1 MSENFY
7 TNIILKGDTLYL
19 RAISNGKRIM
29 EKIKYKPTLFVPT
42 KKKTKFKT
50 LTGTTVEPVKF
61 NSIYQ
66 ARDFIKNY
74 EEQPDLVYG
83 QERFQYCYLSDNYPG
98 IIEWNQDKI
107 LTLSL
112 DIEVASENGFPD
124 PNQAEEEVLA
134 ITVKNYTTKKIMV
147 WGIYDY
153 NNTRDDV
160 DYVHCDDEE
169 ELLREFVSFMESVQ
183 PDVIT
188 GWNTTFFDIPYLCL
202 RIKKLFGNKFM
213 QTLSPWRVVTEEHTS
228 TFGRDVTRYNIW
240 GVANLDYLDLYKKF
254 TYTDQESF
262 TLDNIAFVELGT
274 KKDPNPYDTFK
285 EWYTKDYQSFIDYNI
300 KDVELVDALENHL
313 GMIQLMFTMAYEA
326 KINYNDVYSQNRMW
340 DVIIFNYL
348 KEKNKV
354 IPQRVRNDK
363 TAKYEGAY
371 VKDPLV
377 GQHNWVMSF
386 DLNSLYPHLIM
397 QYNISIETLIK
408 ESFPHKISVDK
419 LLTKE
424 VDTSMLPELGLTVT
438 PNGACFRTDIK
449 GFLPEL
455 MEKFYNDRVKF
466 KKYMLEAKQ
475 RYEDTKDE
483 KYLAQ
488 ISTYHNIQMARKI
501 ALNSSYGSMGNEY
514 FRYYD
519 ERLATAITTAGQL
532 SIRWIEG
539 KVNDYINTILQTK
552 DEDYIIASD
561 TDSIYVTFDKIVRQT
576 FENRSDTSRDTITN
590 FLDSVAKE
598 KIQPFIDECYRDLA
612 SYINAYE
619 NKMDM
624 AREVIADKGI
634 WTAKKRYILN
644 VIDSEG
650 VRYNEPQ
657 LKVMGI
663 EAVKSSTPHA
673 CRQRIREALKVIVG
687 EGELEVN
694 KFIQTFRKE
703 FMELPVEAM
712 AFPRSVNGI
721 RKWGDKTTIFKKG
734 TPMHIKG
741 AIMYN
746 YLVNKHKLNNK
757 YPLIQDGEKLKYV
770 LLKTPNVLQSNV
782 IAFLGELPKE
792 FNLHDTID
800 RDLQFEK
807 SFVDPIDLILESIDW
822 KVDRS
827 YGTQRTLEALFG

>member
-1 MSENFY
+1 M
-7 TNIILKGDTLYL
+7 
-19 RAISNGKRIM
+19 R
-29 EKIKYKPTLFVPT
+29 KIKYQPTLFVPSA
-42 KKKTKFKT
+42 KKSKFKT
-50 LTGTTVEPVKF
+50 LTGQYAKPVKF
-61 NSIYQ
+61 GSINQ
-66 ARDFIKNY
+66 AREFLRNY
-74 EEQPDLVYG
+74 ESQIDLVYG
-83 QERFQYCYLSDNYPG
+83 MERWQYCYISDEYEG
-98 IIEWNQDKI
+98 IVNWEQDKI
-107 LTLSL
+107 LTLTI

-124 PNQAEEEVLA
+124 PNVAEEEVLA
-134 ITVKNYTTKKIMV
+134 ITVKNHLTKRILV

-160 DYVHCDDEE
+160 DYIWCEDERA
-169 ELLREFVSFMESVQ
+169 LLEKFVDFMQKVQ

-188 GWNTTFFDIPYLCL
+188 GWNTTFFDIPYLCN
-202 RIKKLFGNKFM
+202 RIKSLFGNKFM
-213 QTLSPWRVVTEEHTS
+213 QNMSPWKMVTEENTS
-228 TFGRDVTRYNIW
+228 TFGRNITRYNIW
-240 GVANLDYLDLYKKF
+240 GVSNLDYMDLYKKF

-262 TLDNIAFVELGT
+262 SLDNIAFVELGV
-274 KKDPNPYDTFK
+274 KKDPNPFDTFR

-300 KDVELVDALENHL
+300 KDVELVDALEDHL
-313 GMIQLMFTMAYEA
+313 AMITLMLTMAYEA
-326 KINYNDVYSQNRMW
+326 KINYNDVYSQVRMW
-340 DVIIFNYL
+340 DVITFNFL
-348 KEKNKV
+348 KNKNIV
-354 IPQRVRNDK
+354 IPQRRK
-363 TAKYEGAY
+363 HEKRAKYVGAY
-371 VKDPLV
+371 VKEPQV
-377 GQHNWVMSF
+377 GQHNWIMSF

-397 QYNISIETLIK
+397 QYNISTETLIR
-408 ESFPHKISVDK
+408 EQYPNKISVEK
-419 LLTKE
+419 LLDQE
-424 VDTSMLPELGLTVT
+424 VDTTMLPKLGLTVT
-438 PNGACFRTDIK
+438 PNGACFRTDIR
-449 GFLPEL
+449 GFFSEL
-455 MEKFYNDRVKF
+455 MEKFYTDRVKF
-466 KKYMLEAKQ
+466 KQYMLEAKQ
-475 RYEDTKDE
+475 RYEDTKDS
-483 KYLAQ
+483 KYTKQ

-501 ALNSSYGSMGNEY
+501 ALNSAYGSMGNEF

-519 ERLATAITTAGQL
+519 ERIATAITTAGQL
-532 SIRWIEG
+532 SIRWIED
-539 KVNDYINTILQTK
+539 KVNGYINQICQTEG
-552 DEDYIIASD
+552 EDYIVASD
-561 TDSIYVTFDKIVRQT
+561 TDSIYVTFDKLVRES
-576 FENRSDTSRDTITN
+576 FGDRDASSDRITK
-590 FLDSVAKE
+590 FLDQVATD
-598 KIQPFIDECYRDLA
+598 KIQPFIDGCYRDLA

-624 AREVIADKGI
+624 AREVIAEKGI

>member
-1 MSENFY
+1 MTDNFY

-19 RAISNGKRIM
+19 RAVEDGERIM
-29 EKIKYKPTLFVPT
+29 RKIKYQPTLFVPSA
-42 KKKTKFKT
+42 KKSKFKT
-50 LTGTTVEPVKF
+50 LTGQYAKPVKF
-61 NSIYQ
+61 GSIHQ
-66 ARDFIKNY
+66 AREFLRNY
-74 EEQPDLVYG
+74 EEQLDLVYG
-83 QERFQYCYLSDNYPG
+83 MERWQYCYISDEYDG
-98 IIEWNQDKI
+98 IVNWEQDKI
-107 LTLSL
+107 LTLTI

-124 PNQAEEEVLA
+124 PNVAEEEVLA
-134 ITVKNYTTKKIMV
+134 ITVKNHLTKRILV

-160 DYVHCDDEE
+160 DYIWCEDERA
-169 ELLREFVSFMESVQ
+169 LLEKFVDFMQKVQ

-188 GWNTTFFDIPYLCL
+188 GWNTTFFDIPYLCN
-202 RIKKLFGNKFM
+202 RIKSLFGNKFM
-213 QTLSPWRVVTEEHTS
+213 QNMSPWKMVTEENTS
-228 TFGRDVTRYNIW
+228 TFGRNITRYNIW
-240 GVANLDYLDLYKKF
+240 GVSNLDYMDLYKKF

-262 TLDNIAFVELGT
+262 SLDNIAFVELGV
-274 KKDPNPYDTFK
+274 KKDPNPFDTFR

-300 KDVELVDALENHL
+300 KDVELVDALEDHL
-313 GMIQLMFTMAYEA
+313 AMITLMLTMAYEA
-326 KINYNDVYSQNRMW
+326 KINYNDVYSQVRMW
-340 DVIIFNYL
+340 DVITFNFL
-348 KEKNKV
+348 KNKNIV
-354 IPQRVRNDK
+354 IPQRRK
-363 TAKYEGAY
+363 HEKRAKYVGAY
-371 VKDPLV
+371 VKEPQV
-377 GQHNWVMSF
+377 GQHNWIMSF

-397 QYNISIETLIK
+397 QYNISTETLIR
-408 ESFPHKISVDK
+408 EQYPNKISVEK
-419 LLTKE
+419 LLDQE
-424 VDTSMLPELGLTVT
+424 VDTTMLPKLGLTVT
-438 PNGACFRTDIK
+438 PNGACFRTDIR
-449 GFLPEL
+449 GFFSEL
-455 MEKFYNDRVKF
+455 MEKFYTDRVKF
-466 KKYMLEAKQ
+466 KQYMLEAKQ
-475 RYEDTKDE
+475 RYEDTKDS
-483 KYLAQ
+483 KYTKQ

-501 ALNSSYGSMGNEY
+501 ALNSAYGSMGNEF

-519 ERLATAITTAGQL
+519 ERIATAITTAGQL
-532 SIRWIEG
+532 SIRWIED
-539 KVNDYINTILQTK
+539 KVNGYINQICQTEG
-552 DEDYIIASD
+552 EDYIVASD
-561 TDSIYVTFDKIVRQT
+561 TDSIYVTFDKLVRES
-576 FENRSDTSRDTITN
+576 FGDRDASSDRITK
-590 FLDSVAKE
+590 FLDQVATD
-598 KIQPFIDECYRDLA
+598 KIQPFIDGCYRDLA

>member
-1 MSENFY
+1 MTDNFY

-19 RAISNGKRIM
+19 RAIEDGERIM
-29 EKIKYKPTLFVPT
+29 RKIKYQPTLFVPSA
-42 KKKTKFKT
+42 KKSKFKT
-50 LTGTTVEPVKF
+50 LTGQYAKPVKF
-61 NSIYQ
+61 GSINQ
-66 ARDFIKNY
+66 AREFLRNY
-74 EEQPDLVYG
+74 ESQIDLVYG
-83 QERFQYCYLSDNYPG
+83 MERWQYCYISDEYEG
-98 IIEWNQDKI
+98 IVNWEQDKI
-107 LTLSL
+107 LTLTI

-124 PNQAEEEVLA
+124 PNVAEEEVLA
-134 ITVKNYTTKKIMV
+134 ITVKNHLTKRILV

-160 DYVHCDDEE
+160 DYIWCEDERA
-169 ELLREFVSFMESVQ
+169 LLEKFVDFMQKVQ

-188 GWNTTFFDIPYLCL
+188 GWNTTFFDIPYLCN
-202 RIKKLFGNKFM
+202 RIKSLFGNKFM
-213 QTLSPWRVVTEEHTS
+213 QNMSPWKMVTEENTS
-228 TFGRDVTRYNIW
+228 TFGRNITRYNIW
-240 GVANLDYLDLYKKF
+240 GVSNLDYMDLYKKF

-262 TLDNIAFVELGT
+262 SLDNIAFVELGV
-274 KKDPNPYDTFK
+274 KKDPNPFDTFR

-300 KDVELVDALENHL
+300 KDVELVDALEDHL
-313 GMIQLMFTMAYEA
+313 AMITLMLTMAYEA
-326 KINYNDVYSQNRMW
+326 KINYNDVYSQVRMW
-340 DVIIFNYL
+340 DVITFNFL
-348 KEKNKV
+348 KNKNIV
-354 IPQRVRNDK
+354 IPQRRK
-363 TAKYEGAY
+363 HEKRAKYVGAY
-371 VKDPLV
+371 VKEPQV
-377 GQHNWVMSF
+377 GQHNWIMSF

-397 QYNISIETLIK
+397 QYNISTETLIR
-408 ESFPHKISVDK
+408 EQYPNKISVEK
-419 LLTKE
+419 LLDQE
-424 VDTSMLPELGLTVT
+424 VDTTMLPKLGLTVT
-438 PNGACFRTDIK
+438 PNGACFRTDIR
-449 GFLPEL
+449 GFFSEL
-455 MEKFYNDRVKF
+455 MEKFYTDRVKF
-466 KKYMLEAKQ
+466 KQYMLEAKQ
-475 RYEDTKDE
+475 RYEDTKDS
-483 KYLAQ
+483 KYTKQ

-501 ALNSSYGSMGNEY
+501 ALNSAYGSMGNEF

-519 ERLATAITTAGQL
+519 ERIATAITTAGQL
-532 SIRWIEG
+532 SIRWIED
-539 KVNDYINTILQTK
+539 KVNGYINQICQTEG
-552 DEDYIIASD
+552 EDYIVASD
-561 TDSIYVTFDKIVRQT
+561 TDSIYVTFDKLVRES
-576 FENRSDTSRDTITN
+576 FGDRDASSDRITK
-590 FLDSVAKE
+590 FLDQVATD
-598 KIQPFIDECYRDLA
+598 KIQPFIDGCYRDLA

>member
-1 MSENFY
+1 MTDNFY

-19 RAISNGKRIM
+19 RAVEDGERIM
-29 EKIKYKPTLFVPT
+29 RKIKYQPTLFVPSA
-42 KKKTKFKT
+42 KKSKFKT
-50 LTGTTVEPVKF
+50 LTGQYAKPVKF
-61 NSIYQ
+61 GSINQ
-66 ARDFIKNY
+66 AREFLRNY
-74 EEQPDLVYG
+74 ESQIDLVYG
-83 QERFQYCYLSDNYPG
+83 MERWQYCYISDEYEG
-98 IIEWNQDKI
+98 IVNWEQDKI
-107 LTLSL
+107 LTLTI

-124 PNQAEEEVLA
+124 PNVAEEEVLA
-134 ITVKNYTTKKIMV
+134 ITVKNHLTKRILV

-160 DYVHCDDEE
+160 DYIWCEDERA
-169 ELLREFVSFMESVQ
+169 LLEKFVDFMQKVQ

-188 GWNTTFFDIPYLCL
+188 GWNTTFFDIPYLCN
-202 RIKKLFGNKFM
+202 RIKSLFGNKFM
-213 QTLSPWRVVTEEHTS
+213 QNMSPWKMVTEENTS
-228 TFGRDVTRYNIW
+228 TFGRNITRYNIW
-240 GVANLDYLDLYKKF
+240 GVSNLDYMDLYKKF

-262 TLDNIAFVELGT
+262 SLDNIAFVELGV
-274 KKDPNPYDTFK
+274 KKDPNPFDTFR

-300 KDVELVDALENHL
+300 KDVELVDALEDHL
-313 GMIQLMFTMAYEA
+313 AMITLMLTMAYEA
-326 KINYNDVYSQNRMW
+326 KINYNDVYSQVRMW
-340 DVIIFNYL
+340 DVITFNFL
-348 KEKNKV
+348 KNKNIV
-354 IPQRVRNDK
+354 IPQRRK
-363 TAKYEGAY
+363 HEKRAKYVGAY
-371 VKDPLV
+371 VKEPQV
-377 GQHNWVMSF
+377 GQHNWIMSF

-397 QYNISIETLIK
+397 QYNISTETLIR
-408 ESFPHKISVDK
+408 EQYPNKISVEK
-419 LLTKE
+419 LLDQE
-424 VDTSMLPELGLTVT
+424 VDTTMLPKLGLTVT
-438 PNGACFRTDIK
+438 PNGACFRTDIR
-449 GFLPEL
+449 GFFSEL
-455 MEKFYNDRVKF
+455 MEKFYTDRVKF
-466 KKYMLEAKQ
+466 KQYMLEAKQ
-475 RYEDTKDE
+475 RYEDTKDS
-483 KYLAQ
+483 KYTKQ

-501 ALNSSYGSMGNEY
+501 ALNSAYGSMGNEF

-519 ERLATAITTAGQL
+519 ERIATAITTAGQL
-532 SIRWIEG
+532 SIRWIED
-539 KVNDYINTILQTK
+539 KVNGYINQICQTEG
-552 DEDYIIASD
+552 EDYIVASD
-561 TDSIYVTFDKIVRQT
+561 TDSIYVTFDKLVRES
-576 FENRSDTSRDTITN
+576 FGDRDASSDRITK
-590 FLDSVAKE
+590 FLDQVATD
-598 KIQPFIDECYRDLA
+598 KIQPFIDGCYRDLA

-634 WTAKKRYILN
+634 WTAKKRYSLN

-721 RKWGDKTTIFKKG
+721 RKWGYKTTIFKKG

>member
-1 MSENFY
+1 MTDNFY

-19 RAISNGKRIM
+19 RAVEDGERIM
-29 EKIKYKPTLFVPT
+29 RKIKYQPTLFVPSA
-42 KKKTKFKT
+42 KKSKFKT
-50 LTGTTVEPVKF
+50 LTGQYAKPVKF
-61 NSIYQ
+61 GSINQ
-66 ARDFIKNY
+66 AREFLRNY
-74 EEQPDLVYG
+74 ESQIDLVYG
-83 QERFQYCYLSDNYPG
+83 MERWQYCYISDEYEG
-98 IIEWNQDKI
+98 IVNWEQDKI
-107 LTLSL
+107 LTLTI

-124 PNQAEEEVLA
+124 PNVAEEEVLA
-134 ITVKNYTTKKIMV
+134 ITVKNHLTKRILV

-160 DYVHCDDEE
+160 DYIWCEDERA
-169 ELLREFVSFMESVQ
+169 LLEKFVDFMQKVQ

-188 GWNTTFFDIPYLCL
+188 GWNTTFFDIPYLCN
-202 RIKKLFGNKFM
+202 RIKSLFGNKFM
-213 QTLSPWRVVTEEHTS
+213 QNMSPWKMVTEENTS
-228 TFGRDVTRYNIW
+228 TFGRNITRYNIW
-240 GVANLDYLDLYKKF
+240 GVSNLDYMDLYKKF

-262 TLDNIAFVELGT
+262 SLDNIAFVELGV
-274 KKDPNPYDTFK
+274 KKDPNPFDTFR

-300 KDVELVDALENHL
+300 KDVELVDALEDHL
-313 GMIQLMFTMAYEA
+313 AMITLMLTMAYEA
-326 KINYNDVYSQNRMW
+326 KINYNDVYSQVRMW
-340 DVIIFNYL
+340 DVITFNFL
-348 KEKNKV
+348 KNKNIV
-354 IPQRVRNDK
+354 IPQRRK
-363 TAKYEGAY
+363 HEKRAKYVGAY
-371 VKDPLV
+371 VKEPQV
-377 GQHNWVMSF
+377 GQHNWIMSF

-397 QYNISIETLIK
+397 QYNISTETLIR
-408 ESFPHKISVDK
+408 EQYPNKISVEK
-419 LLTKE
+419 LLDQE
-424 VDTSMLPELGLTVT
+424 VDTTMLPKLGLTVT
-438 PNGACFRTDIK
+438 PNGACFRTDIR
-449 GFLPEL
+449 GFFSEL
-455 MEKFYNDRVKF
+455 MEKFYTDRVKF
-466 KKYMLEAKQ
+466 KQYMLEAKQ
-475 RYEDTKDE
+475 RYEDTKDS
-483 KYLAQ
+483 KYTKQ

-501 ALNSSYGSMGNEY
+501 ALNSAYGSMGNEF

-519 ERLATAITTAGQL
+519 ERIATAITTAGQL
-532 SIRWIEG
+532 SIRWIED
-539 KVNDYINTILQTK
+539 KVNGYINQICQTEG
-552 DEDYIIASD
+552 EDYIVASD
-561 TDSIYVTFDKIVRQT
+561 TDSIYVTFDKLVRES
-576 FENRSDTSRDTITN
+576 FGDRDASSDRITK
-590 FLDSVAKE
+590 FLDQVATD
-598 KIQPFIDECYRDLA
+598 KIQPFIDGCYRDLA

>member
-1 MSENFY
+1 MTENFY
-7 TNIILKGDTLYL
+7 TSIILRGDTLFI
-19 RAISNGKRIM
+19 RAIENGKRVT
-29 EKIKYKPTLFVPT
+29 KKVKPKPTLFVPT
-42 KKKTKFKT
+42 KKKSKHKT
-50 LTGTTVEPVKF
+50 LTGKNVMPVKF
-61 NSIYQ
+61 DSIYQ
-66 ARDFIKNY
+66 AKEFLKNY

-83 QERFQYCYLSDNYPG
+83 QERYQYCYLSDNYPG

-107 LTLSL
+107 LTLSI

-124 PNQAEEEVLA
+124 PNKAEEEVLA
-134 ITVKNYTTKKIMV
+134 ITVKNYTTKKIVV

-153 NNTRDDV
+153 KNSRDDV
-160 DYVHCDDEE
+160 EYIHCDDERV
-169 ELLREFVSFMESVQ
+169 LLEEFVNFMKEVQ

-202 RIKKLFGNKFM
+202 RIKKLFGQKFM
-213 QTLSPWRVVTEEHTS
+213 QKMSPWEMVTEEHTS
-228 TFGRDVTRYNIW
+228 TFGRDITRYNIW
-240 GVANLDYLDLYKKF
+240 GVSNLDYLDLYKKF

-262 TLDNIAFVELGT
+262 TLDNIAFVELGVT
-274 KKDPNPYDTFK
+274 KDPNPYDTFK

-326 KINYNDVYSQNRMW
+326 KVNYNDVYSQNRMW
-340 DVIIFNYL
+340 DVIIFNFL
-348 KEKNKV
+348 REKDV
-354 IPQRVRNDK
+354 VVPQRQKNQK
-363 TAKYEGAY
+363 NAKYEGAY
-371 VKDPLV
+371 VKEPLV

-397 QYNISIETLIK
+397 QYNISRETVIP
-408 ESFPHKISVDK
+408 EQFPGKISVDRLIK
-419 LLTKE
+419 KE
-424 VDTSMLPELGLTVT
+424 VDTSMLPKLGLTVT

-455 MEKFYNDRVKF
+455 MEKYYTDRVKF
-466 KKYMLEAKQ
+466 KRYMLEAQQ
-475 RYEDTKDE
+475 RYEDTKDK

-488 ISTYHNIQMARKI
+488 IATYHNIQLARKI
-501 ALNSSYGSMGNEY
+501 ALNSAYGSMGNEY

-519 ERLATAITTAGQL
+519 ERVATAITTAGQL

-539 KVNDYINTILQTK
+539 KVNDYINEILSTEG
-552 DEDYIIASD
+552 EDYIIASD
-561 TDSIYVTFDKIVRQT
+561 TDSIYVTFDKLVHKS
-576 FENRSDTSRDTITN
+576 FGDRSPTN
-590 FLDSVAKE
+590 EQVTDFLDKVATN

-612 SYINAYE
+612 TYINAYE
-619 NKMDM
+619 NKMEM
-624 AREVIADKGI
+624 GREVIADKGI

-650 VRYNEPQ
+650 VRYAEPKI
-657 LKVMGI
+657 KVMGI

-703 FMELPVEAM
+703 FMELPVEQM

-721 RKWGDKTTIFKKG
+721 RKWSDKSSVFKKG

-746 YLVNKHKLNNK
+746 HLLKKHKLTNK
-757 YPLIQDGEKLKYV
+757 YPYIMDGEKLKYV
-770 LLKTPNVLQSNV
+770 LLKTPNALQSNV

-792 FNLHDTID
+792 FGLHDQID
-800 RDLQFEK
+800 FDRQFEK
-807 SFVDPIDLILESIDW
+807 SFVDPIDLILECIDW
-822 KVDRS
+822 QVDRS
-827 YGTQRTLEALFG
+827 YGTQVTLESLFG

>member
-42 KKKTKFKT
+42 KKKTKYKT
-50 LTGTTVEPVKF
+50 LSGKTVEPVKF

-66 ARDFIKNY
+66 ARDFLKNY
-74 EEQPDLVYG
+74 ERQLDLVFG

-124 PNQAEEEVLA
+124 PNKAEEEVLA

-160 DYVHCDDEE
+160 EYVYCADEE

-213 QTLSPWRVVTEEHTS
+213 QTLSPWKVVTEEHTS
-228 TFGRDVTRYNIW
+228 TFGRDITRYNIW

-354 IPQRVRNDK
+354 IPQRMRNDK

-371 VKDPLV
+371 VKEPQV

-397 QYNISIETLIK
+397 QYNISVETLIK

-419 LLTKE
+419 LLNKE

-501 ALNSSYGSMGNEY
+501 ALNSAYGAVGNQY

-519 ERLATAITTAGQL
+519 EKMATAVTTSGQL
-532 SIRWIEG
+532 SIRWIEN
-539 KVNDYINTILQTK
+539 KVNDYLNKVLATT
-552 DEDYIIASD
+552 DVDYIIAAD
-561 TDSIYVTFDKIVRQT
+561 TDSIYVRFDELVSKV
-576 FENRSDTSRDTITN
+576 NPKNPVD
-590 FLDSVAKE
+590 FLDKVAKE
-598 KIQPFIDECYRDLA
+598 KIEPYITKCYEELA
-612 SYINAYE
+612 KYVRAYDQ
-619 NKMDM
+619 KMEM

-644 VIDSEG
+644 VHDSEG
-650 VRYNEPQ
+650 VRYAEPQ
-657 LKVMGI
+657 IKVMGI
-663 EAVKSSTPHA
+663 EAVKSSTPA
-673 CRQRIREALKVIVG
+673 PCREMIKSALKIIIN
-687 EGELEVN
+687 EDETTLN
-694 KFIQTFRKE
+694 TFIQAFRE
-703 FMELPVEAM
+703 NFMKLPPESIAY
-712 AFPRSVNGI
+712 PRSCNNM
-721 RKWGDKTTIFKKG
+721 KEYYNSSTIFSKG
-734 TPMHIKG
+734 TPMHVKG
-741 AIMYN
+741 ALVYN
-746 YLVNKHKLNNK
+746 YILQREKLTHK
-757 YPLIQDGEKLKYV
+757 YPLIQEGEKIKFLQIR
-770 LLKTPNVLQSNV
+770 TPNPYQSNV
-782 IAFLGELPKE
+782 ISFMTTLPKE
-792 FNLHDTID
+792 FDLHNMINYDIMFD
-800 RDLQFEK
+800 K
-807 SFVDPIDLILESIDW
+807 SFVEPLTFILEKIGW
-822 KVDRS
+822 NVDRS
-827 YGTQRTLEALFG
+827 YGTATTLEHLFA

>member
-1 MSENFY
+1 MTENFY
-7 TNIILKGDTLYL
+7 TSIILRGDTLFI
-19 RAISNGKRIM
+19 RAIENGKRVT
-29 EKIKYKPTLFVPT
+29 KKVKPKPTLFVPT
-42 KKKTKFKT
+42 KKKSKHKT
-50 LTGTTVEPVKF
+50 LTGKNVMPVKF
-61 NSIYQ
+61 DSIYQ
-66 ARDFIKNY
+66 AKEFLKNY

-83 QERFQYCYLSDNYPG
+83 QERYQYCYLSDNYPG

-107 LTLSL
+107 LTLSI

-134 ITVKNYTTKKIMV
+134 ITVKNYTTKKIVV

-153 NNTRDDV
+153 KNSRDDV
-160 DYVHCDDEE
+160 EYIHCDDERVLLE
-169 ELLREFVSFMESVQ
+169 ELVNFMKEVQ

-202 RIKKLFGNKFM
+202 RIKKLFGQKFM
-213 QTLSPWRVVTEEHTS
+213 QKMSPWEMVTEEHTS
-228 TFGRDVTRYNIW
+228 TFGRDITRYNIW
-240 GVANLDYLDLYKKF
+240 GVSNLDYLDLYKKF

-262 TLDNIAFVELGT
+262 TLDNIAFVELGVT
-274 KKDPNPYDTFK
+274 KDPNPYDTFK

-326 KINYNDVYSQNRMW
+326 KVNYNDVYSQNRMW
-340 DVIIFNYL
+340 DVIIFNFL
-348 KEKNKV
+348 REKDV
-354 IPQRVRNDK
+354 VVPQRQKNQK
-363 TAKYEGAY
+363 NAKYDGAY
-371 VKDPLV
+371 VKEPLV

-397 QYNISIETLIK
+397 QYNISQETVIP
-408 ESFPHKISVDK
+408 EQFPSKISVDR
-419 LLTKE
+419 LIAKE
-424 VDTSMLPELGLTVT
+424 VDTSMLPKLSLTVT

-455 MEKFYNDRVKF
+455 MEKYYTDRVKF
-466 KKYMLEAKQ
+466 KRYMLEAQQ
-475 RYEDTKDE
+475 RYEDTKDK

-488 ISTYHNIQMARKI
+488 IATYHNIQLARKI
-501 ALNSSYGSMGNEY
+501 ALNSAYGSMGNEY

-519 ERLATAITTAGQL
+519 ERVATAITTAGQL

-539 KVNDYINTILQTK
+539 KVNDYINEILSTEG
-552 DEDYIIASD
+552 EDYIIASD
-561 TDSIYVTFDKIVRQT
+561 TDSIYVTFDKLVHKS
-576 FENRSDTSRDTITN
+576 FGDRSPTN
-590 FLDSVAKE
+590 EQVTDFLDKVATN

-612 SYINAYE
+612 TYINAYE
-619 NKMDM
+619 NKMEM
-624 AREVIADKGI
+624 GREVIADKGI

-650 VRYNEPQ
+650 VRYAEPKI
-657 LKVMGI
+657 KVMGI

-703 FMELPVEAM
+703 FMELPVEQM

-721 RKWGDKTTIFKKG
+721 RKWSDKSSVFKKG

-746 YLVNKHKLNNK
+746 HLLKKHKLTNK
-757 YPLIQDGEKLKYV
+757 YPYIMDGEKLKYV
-770 LLKTPNVLQSNV
+770 LLKTPNILQSNV

-792 FNLHDTID
+792 FGLHDQID
-800 RDLQFEK
+800 FDRQFEK
-807 SFVDPIDLILESIDW
+807 SFVDPIDLILECIDW
-822 KVDRS
+822 QVDRS
-827 YGTQRTLEALFG
+827 YGTQVTLESLFG

>member
-1 MSENFY
+1 MTDNFY

-19 RAISNGKRIM
+19 RAVEDGERIM
-29 EKIKYKPTLFVPT
+29 RKIKYQPTLFVPSA
-42 KKKTKFKT
+42 KKSKFKT
-50 LTGTTVEPVKF
+50 LTGQYAKPVKF
-61 NSIYQ
+61 GSINQ
-66 ARDFIKNY
+66 AREFLRNY
-74 EEQPDLVYG
+74 ESQIDLVYG
-83 QERFQYCYLSDNYPG
+83 MERWQYCYISDEYEG
-98 IIEWNQDKI
+98 IVNWEQDKI
-107 LTLSL
+107 LTLTI

-124 PNQAEEEVLA
+124 PNVAEEEVLA
-134 ITVKNYTTKKIMV
+134 ITVKNHLTKRILV

-160 DYVHCDDEE
+160 DYIWCEDERA
-169 ELLREFVSFMESVQ
+169 LLEKFVDFMQKVQ

-188 GWNTTFFDIPYLCL
+188 GWNTTFFDIPYLCN
-202 RIKKLFGNKFM
+202 RIKSLFGNKFM
-213 QTLSPWRVVTEEHTS
+213 QNMSPWKMVTEENTS
-228 TFGRDVTRYNIW
+228 TFGRNITRYNIW
-240 GVANLDYLDLYKKF
+240 GVSNLDYMDLYKKF

-262 TLDNIAFVELGT
+262 SLDNIAFVELGV
-274 KKDPNPYDTFK
+274 KKDPNPFDTFR

-300 KDVELVDALENHL
+300 KDVELVDALEDHL
-313 GMIQLMFTMAYEA
+313 AMITLMLTMAYEA
-326 KINYNDVYSQNRMW
+326 KINYNDVYSQVRMW
-340 DVIIFNYL
+340 DVITFNFL
-348 KEKNKV
+348 KNKNIV
-354 IPQRVRNDK
+354 IPQRRK
-363 TAKYEGAY
+363 HEKRAKYVGAY
-371 VKDPLV
+371 VKEPQV
-377 GQHNWVMSF
+377 GQHNWIMSF

-397 QYNISIETLIK
+397 QYNISTETLIR
-408 ESFPHKISVDK
+408 EQYPNKISVEK
-419 LLTKE
+419 LLDQE
-424 VDTSMLPELGLTVT
+424 VDTTMLPKLGLTVS
-438 PNGACFRTDIK
+438 PNGACFRTDIR
-449 GFLPEL
+449 GFFSEL
-455 MEKFYNDRVKF
+455 MEKFYTDRVKF
-466 KKYMLEAKQ
+466 KQYMLEAKQ
-475 RYEDTKDE
+475 RYEDTKDS
-483 KYLAQ
+483 KYTKQ

-501 ALNSSYGSMGNEY
+501 ALNSAYGSMGNEF

-519 ERLATAITTAGQL
+519 ERIATAITTAGQL

-539 KVNDYINTILQTK
+539 KVNGYINKICQTEGGDYIV
-552 DEDYIIASD
+552 ASD
-561 TDSIYVTFDKIVRQT
+561 TDSIYVTFDKLVRES
-576 FENRSDTSRDTITN
+576 FGDRDASSDRITK
-590 FLDSVAKE
+590 FLDQVATD
-598 KIQPFIDECYRDLA
+598 KIQPFIDGCYRDLA

>member
-7 TNIILKGDTLYL
+7 TSVILKGDTLYL
-19 RAISNGKRIM
+19 RAIEDGKRVM
-29 EKIKYKPTLFVPT
+29 RKIKYQPTLFVPT
-42 KKKTKFKT
+42 KNKSKHKT
-50 LTGTTVEPVKF
+50 LTGHNVKPVKF

-66 ARDFIKNY
+66 AKDFLKNY
-74 EEQPDLVYG
+74 EEQTDLIFG
-83 QERFQYCYLSDNYPG
+83 QERYQYCYLSDNYEG
-98 IIEWNQDKI
+98 IIDWNQDKI
-107 LTLSL
+107 LTLTI

-124 PNQAEEEVLA
+124 PNVAEEEVLS
-134 ITVKNYTTKKIMV
+134 ITVKNHYTKKIMV

-153 NNTRDDV
+153 TNSRDDV
-160 DYVHCDDEE
+160 MYEHCDDERV
-169 ELLREFVSFMESVQ
+169 LLQKFVEFMQAVQ

-188 GWNTTFFDIPYLCL
+188 GWNTTFFDIPYLCN
-202 RIKKLFGNKFM
+202 RIKGLFGNKFM
-213 QTLSPWRVVTEEHTS
+213 QKLSPWEIVTEEHTS
-228 TFGRDVTRYNIW
+228 TFGRDITRYQIW
-240 GVANLDYLDLYKKF
+240 GVSNLDYLDLYRKF

-262 TLDNIAFVELGT
+262 TLDNIAFVELGV

-285 EWYTKDYQSFIDYNI
+285 EWYTNDYQSFVDYNI
-300 KDVELVDALENHL
+300 KDVELVDALEDRL

-348 KEKNKV
+348 RGKNVV
-354 IPQRVRNDK
+354 IPQRKKNDK
-363 TAKYEGAY
+363 RAKYEGAY

-397 QYNISIETLIK
+397 QYNISIETVI
-408 ESFPHKISVDK
+408 EEHFPYKISVNR
-419 LLTKE
+419 LLEKE
-424 VDTSMLPELGLTVT
+424 VDTTMLPKLNLTVT
-438 PNGACFRTDIK
+438 PNGACFRTDIR

-466 KKYMLEAKQ
+466 KRYMLEAKQ
-475 RYEDTKDE
+475 RYEDTKDK
-483 KYLAQ
+483 KYLDQ
-488 ISTYHNIQMARKI
+488 IGTYHNIQMARKI
-501 ALNSSYGSMGNEY
+501 ALNSAYGSMGNEY

-519 ERLATAITTAGQL
+519 ERVATAITTAGQL
-532 SIRWIEG
+532 SIRWVEG
-539 KVNDYINTILQTK
+539 KVNEYINKICQTK
-552 DEDYIIASD
+552 GEDYIIASD
-561 TDSIYVTFDKIVRQT
+561 TDSIYVTFDKLVRQS
-576 FENRSDTSRDTITN
+576 FGDGDISSDRVTK
-590 FLDSVAKE
+590 FLDKVATD

-650 VRYNEPQ
+650 VRYKEPQ

-673 CRQRIREALKVIVG
+673 CRERIRESLKVIVG

-703 FMELPVEAM
+703 FMQLPIEAV

-721 RKWGDKTTIFKKG
+721 RKWSDKSSIFKKG

-741 AIMYN
+741 AILYN
-746 YLVNKHKLNNK
+746 YLVNKHKLTHK
-757 YPLIQDGEKLKYV
+757 YPLIMDGEKLKYL

-782 IAFLGELPKE
+782 ISFLGELPKE
-792 FNLHDTID
+792 FGLHDQVDLD
-800 RDLQFEK
+800 RQFEK
-807 SFVDPIDLILESIDW
+807 SFVDPIELILECIDW